1 MSDSQKEIYQE
12 RLTRL
17 MAGRDTQ
24 LEICTLLDDIAL
36 ASSYPFTR
44 TVAEAASRSIA
55 DIASDASDLPGV
67 RDRLADTVRALH
79 YSQQELNRA
88 LDEVARLEVK
98 LSAAGKE
105 AA

>member
-55 DIASDASDLPGV
+55 DISRSDLPGV